1 MGSRSAASDVV
12 TTVTARVH
20 YAWVVA
26 GVAFLSLVMASGFR
40 STTGVLLIPLHQEFG
55 WSHETIGL
63 AVSLN
68 LLCFGLGA
76 PFAAALIE
84 RAGVRRVVGT
94 SLAVIAVSALL
105 TIRMTETWQLFLLWG
120 LVNGARDRR
129 RLGAARRD
137 HREPLVH
144 RQARPRHRP
153 DDGELRV
160 RVSWS
165 SCRRSPGSP
174 ASTGAGRLSRS
185 PPSRMLLVLPVVL
198 RFMRDRP
205 EDIGLAPY
213 GADESWSPPPVT
225 AAPAFG
231 AALDALSMAMRSQ
244 AFWLLAGT
252 FFVCGAT
259 TNGLVSTHLIPA
271 AHDHGIA
278 QVTAAG
284 LLALIGVFDVVGT
297 TASGWLTDR
306 YDPRM
311 LLLAYYA
318 LRGLSLLALPLAF
331 DSAHAAMFAFVVVY
345 GLDWVATVPPT
356 SALATAHFG
365 QQAGVVFAWI
375 FAAHQLGAATAAWGA
390 GLDPHA
396 YRRVH
401 RRLPGSGRAR
411 ARRGRRRPPDQVGP
425 QRADRARAG
434 DVNDEGR
441 LDGAPR
447 QCRSNRRR

>member
-1 MGSRSAASDVV
+1 M
-12 TTVTARVH
+12 TARVH

-94 SLAVIAVSALL
+94 ALAVIAVSALL

-120 LVNGARDRR
+120 LVNGLAT
-129 RLGAARRD
+129 GAVSVPLAAIIANRWFIARRG
-137 HREPLVH
+137 LVTGLMTASYASG
-144 RQARPRHRP
+144 Q
-153 DDGELRV
+153 LV
-160 RVSWS
+160 FL
-165 SCRRSPGSP
+165 P
-174 ASTGAGRLSRS
+174 ALAWLAGFDWRWAALAIAAVAL
-185 PPSRMLLVLPVVL
+185 LLVLPVVL

-213 GADESWSPPPVT
+213 GADESWTPPPAT

-231 AALDALSMAMRSQ
+231 AALDALSHGDA
-244 AFWLLAGT
+244 LAGVLAPRGNVLRLRRDDERARLDAPDPGGARPRDRAGHRGRPARADRRLRRRRHDGLRMADRPVRPAHAPARLLRPAR
-252 FFVCGAT
+252 VCRC
-259 TNGLVSTHLIPA
+259 SR
-271 AHDHGIA
+271 
-278 QVTAAG
+278 
-284 LLALIGVFDVVGT
+284 F
-297 TASGWLTDR
+297 
-306 YDPRM
+306 
-311 LLLAYYA
+311 
-318 LRGLSLLALPLAF
+318 PLAF

-390 GLDPHA
+390 GSDPHA
-396 YRRVH
+396 HRRVH
-401 RRLPGSGRAR
+401 RSLPGSGRAR

-425 QRADRARAG
+425 HRTARARAG

-441 LDGAPR
+441 
-447 QCRSNRRR
+447 RRRRPSFTAAVTEGR